1 MDVLKTAW
9 YAERVLVPAEAFRSR
24 DSAPPKIFRNCIFP
38 YAEPSTFPISVPV
51 FADIRPRS
59 AAFMNISISVGV
71 EEAFV
76 ASGRPMNVDIGS
88 LNISVSY

>member
-1 MDVLKTAW
+1 VLKTAW

-24 DSAPPKIFRNCIFP
+24 DSAPPKIFRSCIFP

-88 LNISVSY
+88 LNISISY